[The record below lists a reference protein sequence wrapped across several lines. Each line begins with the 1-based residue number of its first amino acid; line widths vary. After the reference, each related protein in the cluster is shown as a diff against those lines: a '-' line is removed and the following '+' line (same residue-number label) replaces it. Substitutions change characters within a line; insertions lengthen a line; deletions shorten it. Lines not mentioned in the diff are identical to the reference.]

1 MSTWRQTGMRVA
13 GSAVAVLVLGC
24 SSPGNV
30 FSVAPGDCF
39 DDPDNA
45 VDEISDVPLVDCEE
59 PHDNEVYAV
68 VELEDGDYPGDEAV
82 LNRAQDTCLD
92 AFEPYV
98 SEPYATSELFATWLV
113 PTEGS
118 WSEGDREV
126 VCVLFDAD
134 GPLEGSM
141 QDSGR

>member
-1 MSTWRQTGMRVA
+1 MSGWRLGGSRVA
-13 GSAVAVLVLGC
+13 VIVAVAASIGC
-24 SSPGNV
+24 ASPGNV
-30 FSVAPGDCF
+30 FSVDPGDCF
-39 DDPDNA
+39 DDPDTA
-45 VDEISDVPLVDCEE
+45 ADEISDVALVDCEE

-68 VELEDGDYPGDEAV
+68 AELDDGDYPGDDVV
-82 LNRAQDTCLD
+82 LTRAQDICLD

-98 SEPYATSELFATWLV
+98 AEAYATSELFATWIV

-118 WSEGDREV
+118 WSDGDREV

-141 QDSGR
+141 RDSGR

>member
-1 MSTWRQTGMRVA
+1 MVAGRRAVARVA
-13 GSAVAVLVLGC
+13 GIAAAGLILGC

-30 FSVAPGDCF
+30 FSVGPGDCF
-39 DDPDNA
+39 DDPDAA
-45 VDEISDVPLVDCEE
+45 VDEISDVSLVACDE

-68 VELEDGDYPGDEAV
+68 AGLEDGDYPGDAAV
-82 LNRAQDTCLD
+82 LDRAQDICLD

-98 SEPYATSELFATWLV
+98 AEPYDTSQLFATWLV

-118 WSEGDREV
+118 WSDGDREV
-126 VCVLFDAD
+126 VCVLFDAE

-141 QDSGR
+141 RDRGR

>member
-1 MSTWRQTGMRVA
+1 MTAKPPAGRRSAGILVA
-13 GSAVAVLVLGC
+13 AVAIGC
-24 SSPGNV
+24 ASPGNV

-39 DDPDNA
+39 DDPDPG
-45 VDEISDVPLVDCEE
+45 VDEISDVPLVDCQD

-68 VELEDGDYPGDEAV
+68 VELEDGDYPGDDVV
-82 LNRAQDTCLD
+82 LNRAQDICLD

-98 SEPYATSELFATWLV
+98 AEPYATSELFATWIV

-118 WSEGDREV
+118 WSDGDREV
-126 VCVLFDAD
+126 VCVLFDDD

-141 QDSGR
+141 QESGR

>member
-1 MSTWRQTGMRVA
+1 MPGWRLAGSRVA
-13 GSAVAVLVLGC
+13 VALTVVASIGC
-24 SSPGNV
+24 ASPGNV
-30 FSVAPGDCF
+30 FSVDPGDCF
-39 DDPDNA
+39 DDPDTA
-45 VDEISDVPLVDCEE
+45 ADEISDVALVDCDD

-68 VELEDGDYPGDEAV
+68 AELEDGDYPGDEAV
-82 LNRAQDTCLD
+82 LTRAQDICLD

-98 SEPYATSELFATWLV
+98 AEPYATSELFATWIV

-118 WSEGDREV
+118 WSDGDRDV

-141 QDSGR
+141 RDSGR